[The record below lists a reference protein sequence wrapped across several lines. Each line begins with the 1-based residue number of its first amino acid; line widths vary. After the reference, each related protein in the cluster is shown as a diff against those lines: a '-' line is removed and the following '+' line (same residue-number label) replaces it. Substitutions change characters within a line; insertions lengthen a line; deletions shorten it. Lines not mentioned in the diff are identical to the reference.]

1 MFLGEYQHSLDAKGR
16 IIIPARFREQLGECF
31 IATRGLDNCIFVY
44 PPEEWHNIEEKMR
57 SLPFTRADV
66 RSFMRIFLSG
76 ASELELDKQGRTVLP
91 ANLRDYAHIN
101 KDIIIIGVGTRVEIW
116 SAENWETYTMN
127 SSSSYEQIAE
137 SLVDLGI

>member
-1 MFLGEYQHSLDAKGR
+1 MFLGEYQHALDAKGR
-16 IIIPARFREQLGECF
+16 IIIPARFREQLGESF
-31 IATRGLDNCIFVY
+31 VATRGLDNCIFVY
-44 PPEEWHNIEEKMR
+44 PLDEWRTIEEKMR

-116 SAENWETYTMN
+116 SAENWQAYTMN
-127 SSSSYEQIAE
+127 SASSYEQIAE